1 MKRSLCL
8 VPFIA
13 RILRIFK
20 SFSRQHLV
28 FPQLVSRLAIL
39 AVLAIPAVGSVLAI
53 FAIDAIFPVGSV
65 LAIFAIDAIFPVGS
79 VLAILAFRRNAQILW
94 NPVHYNPP
102 VAIIPNVRNASIGTV
117 FTICSIFPVVAVNT
131 IFAVGSVLAIFA
143 VDSVFP
149 VFAVDSVFTVFPV
162 FAVDSVFPSRWH
174 IQVCRNPIYHN
185 PPVAVLTNVRRVT
198 VIAITTSQEVVEIS
212 FRSLIVRP

>member
-39 AVLAIPAVGSVLAI
+39 AVGSVLAI
-53 FAIDAIFPVGSV
+53 FSIDAIFAVGSV
-65 LAIFAIDAIFPVGS
+65 F
-79 VLAILAFRRNAQILW
+79 AILAFRRNAQILW
-94 NPVHYNPP
+94 NSVRYDPP

-117 FTICSIFPVVAVNT
+117 FTICSIFTVFAVNT
-131 IFAVGSVLAIFA
+131 IFAVGSVLT
-143 VDSVFP
+143 VFT
-149 VFAVDSVFTVFPV
+149 VFAVFAIDSVFTVFAIDSVFPV